1 MRWLGLSLLG
11 PLLWALLFVA
21 IYGGHGM
28 ACAGV
33 TGPEGLGTG
42 ARLTMA
48 GLWLA
53 GLSAHGAL
61 LLALPHGAGLHRHL
75 PRAGAWIGLGASVFT
90 LFPVVLSTSC

>member
-21 IYGGHGM
+21 VYGAHGM

-42 ARLTMA
+42 ARLTMV

-53 GLSAHGAL
+53 GLLAHGAL
-61 LLALPHGAGLHRHL
+61 LLALPHGTGLQRFL
-75 PRAGAWIGLGASVFT
+75 PRAGALIGLGASAVT
-90 LFPVVLSTSC
+90 LFPVVLVTSC